1 MSDVQEKIGKFAKV
15 KEEIFESYPKKTLK
29 NRKNHLLVKD
39 SKAGKQKIDADTRT
53 IPGVMTTRGCAY
65 AGCKG
70 VVLGPI
76 KDIVNI
82 VHGPVGCSYYSWMT
96 RRNLARPGSDGKQF
110 TQYCVTTDMKET
122 DIVFGGEKKLME
134 AIREVKELFDPP
146 AIAISATCPVGLIGD
161 DIAAVAKQAEDELGI
176 TIFSASCEGYKGVS
190 QSAGHHIACNSL
202 MKHVI
207 GTEELEDPGPYDIN
221 IFGEYNIGGDL
232 WSVEPVLKKIGYR
245 IVSTYTGDASIHDMA
260 KAHHAKLSIVMCH
273 RSINYAN
280 EMMFEK
286 YKLPWLKINTVGV
299 EAFKKSLINIANFFG
314 DAELIK
320 KTEEVIAEEI
330 ERVELELEYYK
341 KRLAGKRVMLFVG
354 GSRSHHFQN
363 LCRFLGM
370 EVVLAGYEFA
380 HRDDYEGRDVLSEVE
395 SGKSKLSKKVV
406 EDLSFELEEGWT
418 PKYDDTVL
426 DKKKEELSDVFMDY
440 KGMMPG
446 TKDGCYII
454 DDMNHFETEKLIK
467 ELKPDVFCSGIK
479 DKYVVQKMG
488 VPSRQMH
495 SYDYS
500 GPYTGFDGAVLFAH
514 DIDMAVNSPTWGL
527 ITPPWEDKVAAE
539 K

>member
-1 MSDVQEKIGKFAKV
+1 MSETKIEELALV
-15 KEEIFESYPKKTLK
+15 KEEILESYPKKTLK

-39 SKAGKQKIDADTRT
+39 SSKGKQKIDADTRT

-82 VHGPVGCSYYSWMT
+82 VHGPVGCSYYAWLT
-96 RRNLARPGSDGKQF
+96 RRNLAKPGKDGKQF

-122 DIVFGGEKKLME
+122 DIVFGGEKKLMQ
-134 AIREVKELFDPP
+134 AIREVKEIFDPP

-161 DIAAVAKQAEDELGI
+161 DIASVAKQAEEELGI
-176 TIFSASCEGYKGVS
+176 TVLSASCEGYKGVS

-202 MKHVI
+202 MKSII
-207 GTEELEDPGPYDIN
+207 GTEELEEPGPYDIN

-232 WSVEPVLKKIGYR
+232 WGVQPLLEKIGYR

-260 KAHHAKLSIVMCH
+260 KAHQAKLSVVMCH

-286 YKLPWLKINTVGV
+286 YKLPWLKINTVGI
-299 EAFKKSLINIANFFG
+299 EALKKSLMNIANFFG

-320 KTEEVIAEEI
+320 KTEEIIEEEAKRI
-330 ERVELELEYYK
+330 EPKFEYYK
-341 KRLAGKRVMLFVG
+341 KRLTGKKVMLFVG

-363 LCRFLGM
+363 LCKSLGM
-370 EVVLAGYEFA
+370 EVILAGYEFA
-380 HRDDYEGRDVLSEVE
+380 HRDDYEGREVLKEVT

-406 EDLSFELEEGWT
+406 EDLTFKLEDGWD
-418 PKYDDTVL
+418 PAFSDEVL
-426 DKKKEELSDVFMDY
+426 DKKKEELSDVFMEY
-440 KGMMPG
+440 KGMMHNMD
-446 TKDGCYII
+446 DGAYLV
-454 DDMNHFETEKLIK
+454 DDMNHFETEILVKK
-467 ELKPDVFCSGIK
+467 LKPDVFCSGIK

-514 DIDMAVNSPTWGL
+514 DIDMAVSSPTWGL
-527 ITPPWEDKVAAE
+527 ITPPWETKETDAT
-539 K
+539 